1 MNSLKNIVILL
12 TIGLVQSFTT
22 NTFGCKTRAHLF
34 LSFSNLVDNLDE
46 HLDIQKQ
53 RETSFLKFI
62 GPYPA
67 LSLRFPSL
75 STSSQ
80 RKRNVTGVALDFIL
94 DTAANTN
101 TINAQVA
108 TELSLDVVGDALP
121 GFGATGSI
129 SGGQTFGLGN
139 CTIDRLDAD
148 LFMTNLTA
156 SALPVASPAA
166 AGLLGVAFLN
176 CFEAVKFVWG
186 GGIEGKQPLVTF
198 YGDTDDANQE
208 CQKFRRVPLDVLD
221 TILLPS
227 VIININGVRIPALLD
242 TGSPVTVLNAA
253 AANATGLEVF
263 KLDTENSDKRTGGFN
278 PFKAFTDNLRDA
290 KSMADAAS
298 RGEILVIASSDG
310 KQIELKR
317 TKNSVSVSL
326 GSGEVQFPPSNIYV
340 GDLPGLA
347 ALNGLNPTSP
357 PAAILGM
364 DVIKR
369 LPMMIYRK
377 DAIYL

>member
-1 MNSLKNIVILL
+1 MLSSIVS
-12 TIGLVQSFTT
+12 VQSFTT
-22 NTFGCKTRAHLF
+22 HLF
-34 LSFSNLVDNLDE
+34 GFRPAQLFRSFSSLDDNLDD
-46 HLDIQKQ
+46 HKR

-75 STSSQ
+75 ATESQ
-80 RKRNVTGVALDFIL
+80 RKRNITGIALDFIL

-108 TELSLDVVGDALP
+108 QELNLDVVGDALP
-121 GFGATGSI
+121 GYGAAGSI
-129 SGGQTFGLGN
+129 SGGQTFSLGN
-139 CTIDRLDAD
+139 CTLDRLDAD

-176 CFEAVKFVWG
+176 CFEAVKFQWG
-186 GGIEGKQPLVTF
+186 GGIEGTEPLVTF
-198 YGDTDDANQE
+198 YGDMDDANHE
-208 CQKFRRVPLDVLD
+208 CQKFRKIPINVLD

-227 VIININGVRIPALLD
+227 VIININGVSIPALFD

-253 AANATGLEVF
+253 AADAASLEVF
-263 KLDTENSDKRTGGFN
+263 KIQKKTEKSLN
-278 PFKAFTDNLRDA
+278 PFRAFSDNLRET
-290 KSMADAAS
+290 KSMADAVS
-298 RGEILVIASSDG
+298 RGDILVIASSDG
-310 KQIELKR
+310 KRIELNR
-317 TKNSVSVSL
+317 TKIRSMSL
-326 GSGEVQFPPSNIYV
+326 GNGEVEFPPSDIYV
-340 GDLPGLA
+340 GDLPGLV

-369 LPMMIYRK
+369 LPMVIYRK